1 MRTCYLPVLAI
12 ALAGPAA
19 ADACFLK
26 CFCKSAP
33 ATEGTPRIGA
43 AMPVL
48 WMQIT
53 SVAGQSC
60 VGLSSVPG
68 DVDSTRDVD
77 VTVDANFDPTAYD
90 PTLVLTDLGPATP
103 SPAPAA
109 TAATRKEYKHPRI
122 RKKTMVAAGGGSP
135 APIPDPVAIWEM
147 TYTIPRGDLSPGH
160 NYTVSCKTNNNVQ
173 SNTVSFHTAPT
184 RGDKD
189 GKGKGKDGEGKDG
202 KGKKDGKDKD

>member
-33 ATEGTPRIGA
+33 APEAVRRIDTA
-43 AMPVL
+43 LPVL

-68 DVDSTRDVD
+68 DVDSSRDVD
-77 VTVDANFDPTAYD
+77 VIVDANFDPTGFD
-90 PTLVLTDLGPATP
+90 PTLVLTDFGLATP
-103 SPAPAA
+103 SPV
-109 TAATRKEYKHPRI
+109 TAAAAPRQREYKHPRI
-122 RKKTMVAAGGGSP
+122 RKKTVAAAATGVP
-135 APIPDPVAIWEM
+135 TPTPDPTALWEM
-147 TYTIPRGDLSPGH
+147 TFTIPRGDLLPGH
-160 NYTVSCKTNNNVQ
+160 NYTVSCKTSNGVQ

-184 RGDKD
+184 SGEK
-189 GKGKGKDGEGKDG
+189 KNGKD
-202 KGKKDGKDKD
+202 KKDGKDGKDKKDGKDGD

>member
-26 CFCKSAP
+26 CFCKSAAAP
-33 ATEGTPRIGA
+33 APEGTPRIGA

-60 VGLSSVPG
+60 VGMSSVPG
-68 DVDSTRDVD
+68 DVDPTRDVD

-103 SPAPAA
+103 SPAPAV
-109 TAATRKEYKHPRI
+109 AAAMRKEYKHPLI
-122 RKKTMVAAGGGSP
+122 RRKTVAAVRSGDP
-135 APIPDPVAIWEM
+135 TPTPDPVPLWEM
-147 TYTIPRGDLSPGH
+147 TYTIPRGDLLPGH
-160 NYTVSCKTNNNVQ
+160 NYTVSCKTNNGVQ

-184 RGDKD
+184 SGEKKNGKDKKDGKDGKDKKD
-189 GKGKGKDGEGKDG
+189 GKGKD
-202 KGKKDGKDKD
+202 